1 MADPASPSGATPE
14 AGATPAG
21 VAEAVPAPDTTD
33 DELGEGGKAALA
45 TLRKELRTIK
55 AERDE
60 LATAK
65 RTAEDAE
72 RSELEKATASRDEAT
87 GRVSELELKVLK
99 MTAAIDA
106 GIPQHWSRLNGG
118 NADELAADAKAFAKA
133 FGPDNGNG
141 EGATPA
147 DLGAGARPGTPAT
160 GNAGFNAA
168 IRSKVRR

>member
-87 GRVSELELKVLK
+87 GRVSE
-99 MTAAIDA
+99 
-106 GIPQHWSRLNGG
+106 
-118 NADELAADAKAFAKA
+118 
-133 FGPDNGNG
+133 
-141 EGATPA
+141 
-147 DLGAGARPGTPAT
+147 PGTPAT

-168 IRSKVRR
+168 IRSKARR